1 MGKGWF
7 RLWVAAERSSETW
20 VGVIGEGG
28 GAEGERVVVV
38 VVGGDS
44 RLEIR
49 RRKNGVSCAVD

>member
-7 RLWVAAERSSETW
+7 GLWVAAERSSETC

-38 VVGGDS
+38 GGDS
-44 RLEIR
+44 RLEMGSR
-49 RRKNGVSCAVD
+49 RRENGVSCAVD